1 MKNLTFIVILL
12 FLSCKPTPKTEV
24 ASETEIDPSVYK
36 MWEDFTQANTA
47 FKDNEMPESMYFHD
61 NQKDA
66 DRLAAL
72 VVEGKKTASSGL
84 YAWYQEA
91 CADLPAVGT
100 QNIITNYDGT
110 AHVIIET
117 VQVDTVPFNQISAA
131 YAAMDMGTKVDAL
144 AQWKKAHRVFFQY
157 ALEES
162 DQRFS
167 EDMLVVCE
175 IFKIVWPQEV
185 LYEIKL
191 NERSVVGVSPDSLQI
206 EVMKE
211 KWGLEDFYTA
221 ADDLMWYSAQML
233 VVLDSLQIPYINTE
247 RRRFRIVTPTDRLE
261 VDNDTP
267 EGGWRYFYFN
277 GETVT
282 EKDLF
287 ELMELK

>member
-1 MKNLTFIVILL
+1 
-12 FLSCKPTPKTEV
+12 
-24 ASETEIDPSVYK
+24 
-36 MWEDFTQANTA
+36 
-47 FKDNEMPESMYFHD
+47 
-61 NQKDA
+61 
-66 DRLAAL
+66 LAAL
-72 VVEGKKTASSGL
+72 VVQGKKIASSGL

-91 CADLPAVGT
+91 GADLPAVGAKS
-100 QNIITNYDGT
+100 IITNFDGT
-110 AHVIIET
+110 AQAIIEII
-117 VQVDTVPFNQISAA
+117 QVDTVPFNQISGA
-131 YAAMDMGTKVDAL
+131 YAAMDIGTEIDAL
-144 AQWKKAHRVFFQY
+144 AQWKEAHRAFFQN

-162 DQRFS
+162 GQKFT

-175 IFKIVWPQEV
+175 MFKTVWPQEV

-221 ADDLMWYSAQML
+221 ADDLMWYNGQML
-233 VVLDSLQIPYINTE
+233 EVLDSLQIPYINTE
-247 RRRFRIVTPTDRLE
+247 RRRFRIVAPTDQLE

-277 GETVT
+277 GETIA

-287 ELMELK
+287 ELLELK

>member
-1 MKNLTFIVILL
+1 MLL
-12 FLSCKPTPKTEV
+12 LLASCKSEPKTEIPT
-24 ASETEIDPSVYK
+24 ETEIDPTVYTIWK
-36 MWEDFTQANTA
+36 SYGQAHPEV
-47 FKDNEMPESMYFHD
+47 KSNEMPASWFFHD

-72 VVEGKKTASSGL
+72 VVNGKKKASSGL
-84 YAWYQEA
+84 YKWYEDA
-91 CADLPAVGT
+91 GAALPKVGT
-100 QNIITNYDGT
+100 KHIITNFDGT
-110 AHVIIET
+110 AQAIIET

-131 YAAMDMGTKVDAL
+131 YAAMDIGTEVDAL
-144 AQWKKAHRVFFQY
+144 AKWKEAHRAFFQN

-162 DQRFS
+162 GQKFT

-175 IFKIVWPQEV
+175 VFKTLWPQEV

-191 NERSVVGVSPDSLQI
+191 NERSVVGVSPDSLQL
-206 EVMKE
+206 EAME
-211 KWGLEDFYTA
+211 SKWGEEDYFTA
-221 ADDLMWYSAQML
+221 MDDLMWYSAQML
-233 VVLDSLQIPYINTE
+233 EVLDSLKIPYINTE
-247 RRRFRIVTPTDRLE
+247 RRRFRIVTPMEQLE

-277 GETVT
+277 GETIA

>member
-1 MKNLTFIVILL
+1 
-12 FLSCKPTPKTEV
+12 
-24 ASETEIDPSVYK
+24 
-36 MWEDFTQANTA
+36 
-47 FKDNEMPESMYFHD
+47 
-61 NQKDA
+61 
-66 DRLAAL
+66 
-72 VVEGKKTASSGL
+72 
-84 YAWYQEA
+84 
-91 CADLPAVGT
+91 
-100 QNIITNYDGT
+100 
-110 AHVIIET
+110 
-117 VQVDTVPFNQISAA
+117 
-131 YAAMDMGTKVDAL
+131 MDMGTEVDAL
-144 AQWKKAHRVFFQY
+144 AQWKNEHHAFFQK

-162 DQRFS
+162 GQKFT

-175 IFKIVWPQEV
+175 MFKTVWPQEV

-221 ADDLMWYSAQML
+221 ADDLMWYNGQML
-233 VVLDSLQIPYINTE
+233 EVLDSLQIPYIYTE
-247 RRRFRIVTPTDRLE
+247 RRHFRIVTPTDQME

-267 EGGWRYFYFN
+267 EGGWRYFYFD